1 MKLTRM
7 DTPSTRAEFEER
19 LNFAREHLINGMMH
33 FAKGLRGPD
42 SLLKVRYL
50 PNGRIDFLSVDEMAR
65 LTANQTYQ
73 MRNMDFGRMLSD
85 DTVHANHADEF
96 PTDSVGEYF
105 PLKEGGTGD
114 KQKMRAMKRKK
125 KAAQASKKR
134 NRR

>member
-19 LNFAREHLINGMMH
+19 LNFAREQLINGMMH

-42 SLLKVRYL
+42 SLGKVRYL

-65 LTANQTYQ
+65 LNANQTYQ
-73 MRNMDFGRMLSD
+73 MRNVDFKKMLSD
-85 DTVHANHADEF
+85 DTVHTYHADGL
-96 PTDSVGEYF
+96 PTDSVRENF
-105 PLKEGGTGD
+105 PRKDGGTGD
-114 KQKMRAMKRKK
+114 KQKMKAMKRKK
-125 KAAQASKKR
+125 KAAQVSKKR

>member
-1 MKLTRM
+1 MKFTRM

-19 LNFAREHLINGMMH
+19 LNYAREHLKNGMMH

-65 LTANQTYQ
+65 LTANQTHQ
-73 MRNMDFGRMLSD
+73 MRNVDFGRMLSE
-85 DTVHANHADEF
+85 DTVYANHADEF
-96 PTDSVGEYF
+96 PKDSVGEYF
-105 PLKEGGTGD
+105 PHKEGGTGD

-125 KAAQASKKR
+125 KATQASKKR